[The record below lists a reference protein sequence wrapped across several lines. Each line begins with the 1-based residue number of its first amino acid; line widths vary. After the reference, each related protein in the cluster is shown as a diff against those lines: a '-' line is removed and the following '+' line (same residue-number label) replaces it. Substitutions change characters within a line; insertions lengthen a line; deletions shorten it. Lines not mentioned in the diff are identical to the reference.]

1 MVLHVVRKQND
12 VDRYHVV
19 GSILNMM
26 IRKGLSKEV
35 TFELRPEKM
44 RWSWLCREMG

>member
-1 MVLHVVRKQND
+1 MLHAVKKQNE
-12 VDRYHVV
+12 VDRYQAV

-26 IRKGLSKEV
+26 IRKGPSKEV